1 MFGWLLDGRPPLPGR
16 RESEAP
22 IQYGPG
28 VRKGA
33 AIGTALMCVLYFWL
47 GPWRY
52 EQDLTAEMSL
62 VLGLLFCSPLAV
74 PGSKTTAGG
83 RRVALDAASGRL
95 RAERPAW
102 LGGGTVSSLH
112 CVRQSAIMPS

>member
-74 PGSKTTAGG
+74 G
-83 RRVALDAASGRL
+83 VALG
-95 RAERPAW
+95 AW
-102 LGGGTVSSLH
+102 FDRRS
-112 CVRQSAIMPS
+112 